1 MTFIENSEETANE
14 IEVREAKAAQYRE
27 CLGAQT
33 SQDLKAL
40 LQRKKIEID
49 DILAT
54 AGPLTALERN
64 QIALIYYSNQ
74 KLPFLLGHKVK
85 YASSNSTAL
94 ALHVGI
100 ICGIVVVEKDVDPEK
115 LWIYDEGLGTIHHV
129 PLENIVFPPRRTSCH
144 PKIKKHL
151 EQFVR
156 NPDYDETLLLVPELS
171 NQGQSDDDNND
182 DDDGPILMNVSPVY
196 TKPKLFSRDDTRT
209 PWYELVDPEQPL
221 CTVVEDL
228 FKLFTTFEDED
239 IILPI
244 VVAASCQPSAI
255 SNYSQIGVFFGL
267 SGSGKSS
274 CCHVIEGL
282 YDIPKVLSSITYAGF
297 RNHVDGH
304 RTIVSAEYSGERNIH
319 VVIDEIS
326 ADTLTNNDFYTLL
339 KGGVSIATSD
349 IRISSERPGENKTFN
364 CFSPKSFSTCNPF
377 WQEQKYNEIRRR
389 IFVFETKKV
398 DGRDFLSK
406 EEINYNECDRK
417 LSKVLE
423 NFWIENQ
430 GKYKQYIRGLRGDDR
445 DILATIG
452 CLYDVE
458 ISEAKKMLKAF
469 RHVTQNKTYKPDA
482 RVAYLGSFL
491 SDFVYRA
498 QCGYIRA
505 QKYGKIKNP
514 EIYIRIKTSELT
526 HYFKEGA
533 NAGIFDRQLTGSKEI
548 AALMAAEGS
557 ELQHIT
563 EGNSST
569 GQSWYWVKLFVPE
582 MEVRNNG

>member
-1 MTFIENSEETANE
+1 MTFIEDSEETVKE
-14 IEVREAKAAQYRE
+14 IEAREVKTAQYRE
-27 CLGAQT
+27 CLSAQT
-33 SQDLKAL
+33 SQELRAL
-40 LQRKKIEID
+40 LQRKGIEID
-49 DILAT
+49 DVLAI
-54 AGPLTALERN
+54 AGPLTTLERN

-94 ALHVGI
+94 SLHGGI
-100 ICGIVVVEKDVDPEK
+100 ICGIIVVEKDIDPEK
-115 LWIYDEGLGTIHHV
+115 LWIYNEDLGTIHHV
-129 PLENIVFPPRRTSCH
+129 PLEDVVFPSRRTNCH
-144 PKIKKHL
+144 PDIKKHL

-156 NPDYDETLLLVPELS
+156 NPDYDQTLLLVPELPS
-171 NQGQSDDDNND
+171 QNQNGDDDDDN
-182 DDDGPILMNVSPVY
+182 PILMNVSPAY
-196 TKPKLFSRDDTRT
+196 TKPRLFSRDDTRT
-209 PWYELVDPEQPL
+209 PWHELVDPEQPL
-221 CTVVEDL
+221 CTMVEDL

-239 IILPI
+239 IILPV

-255 SNYSQIGVFFGL
+255 SNYTQIGVFFGP

-297 RNHVDGH
+297 RNHVDEH
-304 RTIVSAEYSGERNIH
+304 RAIVSAEYSGERNIH

-326 ADTLTNNDFYTLL
+326 SDTLANSDFYTLL
-339 KGGVSIATSD
+339 KGGVSIATAG
-349 IRISSERPGENKTFN
+349 IRISSERPGENRIFN
-364 CFSPKSFSTCNPF
+364 CFSPKSFSTCYPF

-398 DGRDFLSK
+398 ENRDFLSK

-423 NFWIENQ
+423 NFWIEKQ
-430 GKYKQYIRGLRGDDR
+430 GEYKRHIRVARGDDR
-445 DILATIG
+445 DILATIS

-458 ISEAKKMLKAF
+458 VPEAKKILKAF
-469 RHVTQNKTYKPDA
+469 RRVTQNKTYKPDA
-482 RVAYLGSFL
+482 RVEYLENFL
-491 SDFVYRA
+491 SHFVYAAQCKYARA
-498 QCGYIRA
+498 QTMGGIES
-505 QKYGKIKNP
+505 P
-514 EIYIRIKTSELT
+514 EIYIKIKTSELT
-526 HYFKEGA
+526 HYFREGA
-533 NAGIFDRQLTGSKEI
+533 NAGIFDRALTASKEI
-548 AALMAAEGS
+548 AILMAGKGY

-563 EGNSST
+563 EGSSTT

>member
-1 MTFIENSEETANE
+1 MTFIEDSEETANE
-14 IEVREAKAAQYRE
+14 IKAREVKAAQYRE
-27 CLGAQT
+27 CLSAQT
-33 SQDLKAL
+33 SQDLRAL
-40 LQRKKIEID
+40 LERKGIEID
-49 DILAT
+49 DVLAI
-54 AGPLTALERN
+54 AGPLTTLERN
-64 QIALIYYSNQ
+64 QVALTYHSNQ
-74 KLPFLLGHKVK
+74 KLPFLLGHKIK
-85 YASSNSTAL
+85 YASSDSA
-94 ALHVGI
+94 AISLHVGI
-100 ICGIVVVEKDVDPEK
+100 ICGIIVVEKDADPEK
-115 LWIYDEGLGTIHHV
+115 LWIYDEDLGTIHHV
-129 PLENIVFPPRRTSCH
+129 PLENIIFPPKRISCH
-144 PKIKKHL
+144 PDIKRHL
-151 EQFVR
+151 ERFVS
-156 NPDYDETLLLVPELS
+156 NPDYDETHLLVPGLS
-171 NQGQSDDDNND
+171 SQRQSDDDDND
-182 DDDGPILMNVSPVY
+182 NPILMNVSPVY

-221 CTVVEDL
+221 CTVVENL

-239 IILPI
+239 VILPI
-244 VVAASCQPSAI
+244 AVAASCQPSAI
-255 SNYSQIGVFFGL
+255 SNYSQISVFYGL

-274 CCHVIEGL
+274 CCHIIEGL

-297 RNHVDGH
+297 RNHVDEH

-339 KGGVSIATSD
+339 KGGVSIATSG
-349 IRISSERPGENKTFN
+349 IRISSERSGENKDFN
-364 CFSPKSFSTCNPF
+364 CFCPKSFSTCNPF

-398 DGRDFLSK
+398 EDRDFLSK

-423 NFWIENQ
+423 SFWIENQ

-452 CLYDVE
+452 CLYGVE
-458 ISEAKKMLKAF
+458 ISEAKQMLKDF
-469 RHVTQNKTYKPDA
+469 RNATQNKTYKPDA
-482 RVAYLGSFL
+482 RVEYLESYL
-491 SDFVYRA
+491 SDCAYHASCGYVRA
-498 QCGYIRA
+498 QT
-505 QKYGKIKNP
+505 YGKITNP

-548 AALMAAEGS
+548 AALMIARGYN
-557 ELQHIT
+557 LQHIT

>member
-1 MTFIENSEETANE
+1 MTFIEDSEETTNE
-14 IEVREAKAAQYRE
+14 IEVKAAFALQCRE
-27 CLGAQT
+27 CLDAQT
-33 SQDLKAL
+33 SQDLRVL
-40 LQRKKIEID
+40 LQLKGMEID
-49 DILAT
+49 DILAID
-54 AGPLTALERN
+54 GPLTTLEKNR
-64 QIALIYYSNQ
+64 IALIYYSNQ

-85 YASSNSTAL
+85 YAPSNSTAITL
-94 ALHVGI
+94 YGGI
-100 ICGIVVVEKDVDPEK
+100 ICGVIVVEKDIDPER
-115 LWIYDEGLGTIHHV
+115 LWIYNEDLGTIHHV
-129 PLENIVFPPRRTSCH
+129 PLENVVFPSRRTSCH
-144 PKIKKHL
+144 PDIKKHL

-156 NPDYDETLLLVPELS
+156 SPSYDETLLLVPELPS
-171 NQGQSDDDNND
+171 QRQSDDDD
-182 DDDGPILMNVSPVY
+182 DNPILMNVNPVY

-228 FKLFTTFEDED
+228 FKLFTTFEDENT
-239 IILPI
+239 ILPI

-297 RNHVDGH
+297 RNHVDEY
-304 RTIVSAEYSGERNIH
+304 RTIASAEYSGERNIH

-326 ADTLTNNDFYTLL
+326 PDTLTNNDFYTLL

-349 IRISSERPGENKTFN
+349 IRISSERTGENKSFN
-364 CFSPKSFSTCNPF
+364 CFCPKSFSTCNPF

-398 DGRDFLSK
+398 DNRDFLSK

-423 NFWIENQ
+423 NFWVENQ
-430 GKYKQYIRGLRGDDR
+430 GEYKQYVRRLRGDDR

-452 CLYDVE
+452 CLYSVE
-458 ISEAKKMLKAF
+458 IPEAKKMLEAF
-469 RHVTQNKTYKPDA
+469 RHVTQSKTYKPDA
-482 RVAYLGSFL
+482 RVAYLESFL
-491 SDFVYRA
+491 SSFAYHAQCKYARA
-498 QCGYIRA
+498 QT
-505 QKYGKIKNP
+505 YGKIKNP
-514 EIYIRIKTSELT
+514 KIYIKIKTSELT

-533 NAGIFDRQLTGSKEI
+533 NAGIFDRALTGSKEI
-548 AALMAAEGS
+548 AALMTAKGYD
-557 ELQHIT
+557 LQHIT
-563 EGNSST
+563 EGNSNT
-569 GQSWYWVKLFVPE
+569 GQSWYWIKQFVPE